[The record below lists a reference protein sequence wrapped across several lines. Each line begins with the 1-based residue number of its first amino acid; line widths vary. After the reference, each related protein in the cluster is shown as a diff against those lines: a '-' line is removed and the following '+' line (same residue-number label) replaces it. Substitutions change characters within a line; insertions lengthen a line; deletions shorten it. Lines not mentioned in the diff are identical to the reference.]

1 MSRLN
6 QTAQFVVIRDAVNV
20 NAQNELGETPLHCAV
35 LRNDLTQIIALL
47 AGNADVDIADN
58 DGNTPL
64 HIAAQ
69 VGCVTKKKEIFPGI
83 FLMFIIF
90 VMFIS

>member
-1 MSRLN
+1 
-6 QTAQFVVIRDAVNV
+6 
-20 NAQNELGETPLHCAV
+20 LGETPLHCAV

-69 VGCVTKKKEIFPGI
+69 VGYVIKKKKNFPKN
-83 FLMFIIF
+83 FVMFIIF
-90 VMFIS
+90 GIFIA